1 MLLRREFKKNLQ
13 NANMPNMKKILL
25 SSFACIP
32 NEGSEQGNGWNWAIG
47 LAKEGYEVH
56 CITRSV
62 GKPII
67 ETFDLPKNLTFHF
80 VSLPLGMEKFFL
92 FSHPT
97 MYLYYIMWQ
106 WLAYKKGKSLH
117 RIHKFSLCHH
127 VTWGSLQLGSFMY
140 KISIPFIFGPVGGG
154 QKSSV
159 AFKKYFG
166 SAWAEEEKR
175 EKISKLMFKFN
186 PACKTM
192 LKKAKS
198 ILVSNP
204 DTANAVKAQG
214 LNNYIPALDA
224 ALPLDFFP
232 ENFKTKELQ
241 QNTLKLL
248 WVGRFLP
255 RKGILLILEVMEKL
269 KPFPGI
275 KLTVVGDGQQ
285 RDRFL
290 ETIKEKELDKN
301 VIWKGNIPFN
311 DVKAMY
317 QNHDVFFFTSLRDSG
332 PTQLVEAMAYGMPVV
347 TINIHGQAFIVNDKT
362 GFRCNCDTPEQAIE
376 ELYNSILK
384 LYNNQELVTSMSR
397 EANNFAL
404 KQTWE
409 NKIKTVI
416 EQSYPV

>member
-1 MLLRREFKKNLQ
+1 
-13 NANMPNMKKILL
+13 
-25 SSFACIP
+25 
-32 NEGSEQGNGWNWAIG
+32 
-47 LAKEGYEVH
+47 
-56 CITRSV
+56 
-62 GKPII
+62 
-67 ETFDLPKNLTFHF
+67 
-80 VSLPLGMEKFFL
+80 
-92 FSHPT
+92 

-117 RIHKFSLCHH
+117 KTYKFSLCHH
-127 VTWGSLQLGSFMY
+127 VTWGSIQLGSFMY
-140 KISIPFIFGPVGGG
+140 KIAIPFIFGPAGGG

-214 LNNYIPALDA
+214 LTNYISALDA

-232 ENFKTKELQ
+232 ENFKTKELK
-241 QNTLKLL
+241 QNTLNLL

-269 KPFPGI
+269 KSFPGI

-285 RDRFL
+285 RDLFL
-290 ETIKEKELDKN
+290 ESIKEKELEKN
-301 VIWKGNIPFN
+301 VIWEGNIPFN
-311 DVKAMY
+311 EVKTMY

-347 TINIHGQAFIVNDKT
+347 TINIHGQSFIVSDKT
-362 GFRCNCDTPEQAIE
+362 GFRCGCETPEQAIE

-397 EANNFAL
+397 EANSFAL
-404 KQTWE
+404 KQTWQ

-416 EQSYPV
+416 EQSYPI